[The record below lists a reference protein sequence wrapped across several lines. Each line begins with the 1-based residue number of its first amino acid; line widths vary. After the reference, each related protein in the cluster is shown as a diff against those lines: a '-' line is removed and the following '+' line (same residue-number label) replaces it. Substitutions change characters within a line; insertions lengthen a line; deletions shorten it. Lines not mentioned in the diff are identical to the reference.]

1 MTGTDAWADARALFL
16 RCRPDDRH
24 RCVGG
29 CPRAFVV
36 GPSVQRSII
45 APAERVTNLRWA
57 IAVLLGI
64 GILVNYFDRV
74 NLTVAG
80 PSLRQEF
87 GIDDI
92 GFGYLLS
99 AFGWTYAALQ
109 IPVAMFLDRFGV
121 TVIGRVTTLLWSL
134 FSLATGFV
142 TSFTLLFVARLGLGI
157 AETPSFPINSKATG
171 YWFPVKERG
180 LATAI
185 FDAAAKYATAIGV
198 PFVALIL
205 VRYGWRAT
213 FVVTGAISFLF
224 FVAFTLFYRN
234 PSEDGRLTHAE
245 RTYIT
250 EGGAQ
255 PEGAPTSGSV
265 GGTFAY
271 LLGRSKVWGL
281 TIGFAAYGYSFYLL
295 LTWLPSYLARTFH
308 MTALTSGAYTAIP
321 WLVAG
326 TADLLIGGFLVDAL
340 IARGFDATRVRK
352 TILIAGMLLGL
363 SVIGATTTTDPNVA
377 IVWITIALSGLAVS
391 APIGWSIPA
400 LIAPKG
406 AVGTVGGIMNFA
418 NNVMSIV
425 APIVAGYVVAATGS
439 FTNVFLIAAAVLVVG
454 ILSYVL
460 LLGRIEPIPE
470 PS

>member
-1 MTGTDAWADARALFL
+1 
-16 RCRPDDRH
+16 
-24 RCVGG
+24 
-29 CPRAFVV
+29 
-36 GPSVQRSII
+36 VQRSII
-45 APAERVTNLRWA
+45 APAERVTNLRWGIA
-57 IAVLLGI
+57 ILLGI

-80 PSLRQEF
+80 PSLRREF

-99 AFGWTYAALQ
+99 AFGWTYAAAQ
-109 IPVAMFLDRFGV
+109 IPVAMILDRFGV
-121 TVIGRVTTLLWSL
+121 TTVGRITTLFWSL
-134 FSLATGFV
+134 FSAVTGLV
-142 TSFTLLFVARLGLGI
+142 SSYGQLFAARLGLGL
-157 AETPSFPINSKATG
+157 AETPAFPINSKATG
-171 YWFPVKERG
+171 YWFPTKERG

-198 PFVALIL
+198 PIVAYIL
-205 VRYGWRAT
+205 VTWGWRAT
-213 FVVTGAISFLF
+213 FFVTGAVSFLF
-224 FVAFTLFYRN
+224 FLAFVAFYRN
-234 PSEDGRLTHAE
+234 PSQDRRLTHAE
-245 RTYIT
+245 RNYIVS
-250 EGGAQ
+250 GGAQ
-255 PEGAPTSGSV
+255 PEGVPAGGSV
-265 GGTFAY
+265 GGMLVY
-271 LLGRSKVWGL
+271 LLRQAKVWGL

-326 TADLLIGGFLVDAL
+326 TADLAIGGFLVDAL
-340 IARGFDATRVRK
+340 IARGYDATRVRK

-363 SVIGATTTTDPNVA
+363 TVIGATTTKDPNVA

-400 LIAPKG
+400 LIAPQG

-425 APIVAGYVVAATGS
+425 APIVAGYVVANTGS
-439 FTNVFLIAAAVLVVG
+439 FTNVFFIAAAVLVVG
-454 ILSYVL
+454 ILSYVFV
-460 LLGRIEPIPE
+460 LGRIEPIPE
-470 PS
+470 PR